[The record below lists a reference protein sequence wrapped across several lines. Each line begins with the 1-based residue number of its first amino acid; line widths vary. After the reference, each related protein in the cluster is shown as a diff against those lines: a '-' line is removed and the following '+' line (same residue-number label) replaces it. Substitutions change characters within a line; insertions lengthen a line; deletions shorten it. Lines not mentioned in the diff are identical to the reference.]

1 MEKYRNPRATEGE
14 YILKHLCMYS
24 QTLLSPMSTN
34 SIGVI
39 CDKISTILHYWT
51 ESLLQAIK
59 GNVLLWKFEI
69 TAFNCIY
76 IILYSYV
83 RICYFSPMDN
93 QIRIGKKK
101 SSSHLIIFLEMPIYQ
116 WNGCSNLY
124 GHVEMKFK
132 KDL

>member
-1 MEKYRNPRATEGE
+1 
-14 YILKHLCMYS
+14 MYS

>member
-1 MEKYRNPRATEGE
+1 MWVTIFLNSRVEKYRNPRATEGE
-14 YILKHLCMYS
+14 SILKHLCMYS

-59 GNVLLWKFEI
+59 GNVLLSKFEI

-83 RICYFSPMDN
+83 RICYFSL
-93 QIRIGKKK
+93 IRIGKKK
-101 SSSHLIIFLEMPIYQ
+101 SSSHLIIFL
-116 WNGCSNLY
+116 GDLS
-124 GHVEMKFK
+124 MKWM
-132 KDL
+132 